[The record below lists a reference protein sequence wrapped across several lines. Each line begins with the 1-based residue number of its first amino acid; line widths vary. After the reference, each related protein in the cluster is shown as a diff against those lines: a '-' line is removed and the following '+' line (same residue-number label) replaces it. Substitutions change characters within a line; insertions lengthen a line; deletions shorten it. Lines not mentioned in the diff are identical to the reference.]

1 MNRKR
6 YSFVLLFF
14 VLALVMACSGTD
26 EVPEQPA
33 QQTTT
38 ARTEAEPATSET
50 ADAVEPE
57 LDEEAEDEGV
67 DVEEAPAEPVA
78 KVDETKPAPVK
89 PDVKGDLKDASV
101 LFSEAPAEFR
111 ARFETTKG
119 DFVVNLTRE
128 WSPKGVDH
136 FYHLVKLGYYD
147 DIAFFRAIE
156 GFMVQFGIHGDPE
169 INAVWSDA
177 NIDDEPVKASNK
189 RGFLTYA
196 KSRQP
201 NSRSTQLYINLTD
214 NLSLDSMGFSPIGQ
228 VVEGMSV
235 VDSLHTG
242 YGEGAPRGRG
252 PSQQAFSEQGNAL
265 LKKQFP
271 ELDYIKRVVIL
282 D

>member
-156 GFMVQFGIHGDPE
+156 GFKSFQQEGIPDLRKKP
-169 INAVWSDA
+169 
-177 NIDDEPVKASNK
+177 
-189 RGFLTYA
+189 
-196 KSRQP
+196 
-201 NSRSTQLYINLTD
+201 STQ
-214 NLSLDSMGFSPIGQ
+214 FSQHSALHQPDGQ
-228 VVEGMSV
+228 
-235 VDSLHTG
+235 
-242 YGEGAPRGRG
+242 P
-252 PSQQAFSEQGNAL
+252 
-265 LKKQFP
+265 
-271 ELDYIKRVVIL
+271 
-282 D
+282 